1 MKKNHAQS
9 TLELIAMILFIAAT
23 IFIGGPTIIRGINAH
38 FKLWDDSVQDS
49 YNDPL
54 KQAPQQNLPA
64 DCQCD
69 PPMGGPGLRCGIS
82 PCLPTERLET
92 ILCNPVGCGAAL
104 GINENYCVD
113 DPTCCDIY
121 LDTNLCGTG
130 GPSPDC
136 PLGER
141 VTQRACGSSTSQ
153 FGCRVD
159 TNPTSIDGNPSCVPH
174 CIGSYHPN
182 EGAAA
187 SNPLLPVICPGDDT
201 NVTGAVWVQYIG
213 GIGIPITQLGR
224 TVAVCSHPPSP
235 LPDNKCETYCLPGY
249 IPSGIGCT
257 PNYCQVT
264 FTVASMP
271 PTGINDASFTVCE
284 SEPVGGGT
292 FSGCGNP
299 GVPGAPCTLNILPVG
314 GGPGFQ
320 WCQVNFTVAA
330 IGTNASFTQ
339 CEAALITGI
348 NVTGPMP
355 GCAQPAGIP
364 GTGCTLQTN

>member
-1 MKKNHAQS
+1 MKKNLAQS
-9 TLELIAMILFIAAT
+9 TLELVAMILFIAAT

-38 FKLWDDSVQDS
+38 FKIWDDSVQDS

-64 DCQCD
+64 DCVCD

-113 DPTCCDIY
+113 DPTCCDRY
-121 LDTNLCGTG
+121 LDTALCGTG
-130 GPSPDC
+130 GPAPDC
-136 PLGER
+136 PVGER
-141 VTQRACGSSTSQ
+141 ITQRACGGGTSQ

-159 TNPTSIDGNPSCVPH
+159 TNPTVIDGNPTCIPH
-174 CIGSYHPN
+174 CIGTFHPN
-182 EGAAA
+182 EASAA
-187 SNPLLPVICPGDDT
+187 SNPLLPIICPGD
-201 NVTGAVWVQYIG
+201 NSGITGGALINYVG
-213 GIGIPITQLGR
+213 GIGIPITLMGK
-224 TVAVCSHPPSP
+224 TVLACSHPPSP
-235 LPDNKCETYCLPGY
+235 PPDNKCETYCLQGY
-249 IPSGIGCT
+249 IPSGTGCI

-271 PTGINDASFTVCE
+271 PSGTNIASFTVCE
-284 SEPVGGGT
+284 SEPVGGAT
-292 FSGCGNP
+292 FAGCGNP
-299 GVPGAPCTLNILPVG
+299 GSPGAPCVLNILPVS

-330 IGTNASFTQ
+330 PGTNASFTQ
-339 CEAALITGI
+339 CEAGAIVSATITPPA
-348 NVTGPMP
+348 TCGPVGVP
-355 GCAQPAGIP
+355 GSPCV
-364 GTGCTLQTN
+364 LQSF